1 MAARDGEE
9 GIQRGEG
16 GVKRAWTREKMA
28 ARDGEDGKWR
38 AWTEEEAA
46 RGRRLVT
53 GDDAGW
59 TAREARLPKAFIIMT
74 MKGAWSPT

>member
-1 MAARDGEE
+1 M
-9 GIQRGEG
+9 
-16 GVKRAWTREKMA
+16 KRAWSEEMA

-46 RGRRLVT
+46 RDSRLVT

-59 TAREARLPKAFIIMT
+59 TASETHLLKAFIIMT
-74 MKGAWSPT
+74 IKGGSKSKAKLGLQS